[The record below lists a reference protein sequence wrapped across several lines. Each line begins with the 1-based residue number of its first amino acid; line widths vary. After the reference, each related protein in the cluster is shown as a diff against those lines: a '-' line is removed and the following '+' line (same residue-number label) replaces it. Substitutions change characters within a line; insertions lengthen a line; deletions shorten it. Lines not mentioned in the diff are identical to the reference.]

1 MDKTSV
7 KILKYLKDKNEPIEE
22 SEIIL
27 QCGAGASDS
36 LEYLAKNEYVKEGYM
51 YGCVRT
57 NQSTGRVET
66 YNVPNGKYKIV
77 SAGRSYLSHRVGN
90 GIDKWITRIS
100 AIIGLITG
108 ILSLILHF
116 LPE

>member
-7 KILKYLKDKNEPIEE
+7 AILKYLKDKNEPIEE
-22 SEIIL
+22 SEIIS
-27 QCGAGASDS
+27 QCGEGASDA
-36 LEYLAKNEYVKEGYM
+36 LEYLAKNDYIKEGYKL
-51 YGCVRT
+51 GGTRT
-57 NQSTGRVET
+57 DPTTGRATT
-66 YNVPNGKYKIV
+66 YNVPNGKYKI
-77 SAGRSYLSHRVGN
+77 SLPGRSYLSGRAWS

-108 ILSLILHF
+108 LLSLILHF